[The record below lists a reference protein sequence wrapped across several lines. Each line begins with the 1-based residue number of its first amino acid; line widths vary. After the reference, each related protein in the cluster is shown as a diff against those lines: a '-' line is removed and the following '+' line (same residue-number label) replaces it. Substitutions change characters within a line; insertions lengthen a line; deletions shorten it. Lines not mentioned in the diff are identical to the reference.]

1 MAAHNELGK
10 WGESLAADYLTAKGY
25 TILARNWRVGHRD
38 IDIVAFH
45 NNTLVIIEV
54 KTRTA
59 NTFVSPEEAVDYQ
72 KIRSLC
78 IAANAYVKLK
88 RINAPIRFDIIAIT
102 GNASNYDINHIEQA
116 FLPPLSRRR

>member
-45 NNTLVIIEV
+45 NDTLVIIEV

-88 RINAPIRFDIIAIT
+88 RINTPIRFDIIAIT

>member
-45 NNTLVIIEV
+45 NDTLVIIEV

-78 IAANAYVKLK
+78 IAANAYVKRK
-88 RINAPIRFDIIAIT
+88 RINTSIRFDIIAIT

>member
-25 TILARNWRVGHRD
+25 AILARNWRVGHRD

-45 NNTLVIIEV
+45 NDTLVIIEV

-78 IAANAYVKLK
+78 IAANAYVKQK
-88 RINAPIRFDIIAIT
+88 RINAPIQFDIIAIT
-102 GNASNYDINHIEQA
+102 GNASDYNINHIEQA